1 MNSLEL
7 NFDMQQGSLSGL
19 ENKTYN
25 YSLSVPDCSSLFKAC
40 NYSIL
45 AQRVCLMNNFLSLQ
59 PCIKYLNLLE
69 AISIVLP
76 IGLNIQFDFKIHLGW

>member
-19 ENKTYN
+19 KNKTYK

-45 AQRVCLMNNFLSLQ
+45 AQRVCLMNNFLSLSALYK
-59 PCIKYLNLLE
+59 ILE
-69 AISIVLP
+69 LT
-76 IGLNIQFDFKIHLGW
+76 